1 MSNRPL
7 TALLLLVATL
17 ALLPLIAGDFWV
29 GLVIKILVFGLLAL
43 SVDLLLGQ
51 TGLLSLC
58 HAAFFAVSAYTVA
71 ILQVR
76 YGLPLVIA
84 APTGI
89 LFGTLLAVVFGI
101 AVRTRGVYFILVT
114 IALGFIV
121 WGVTYRW
128 SSFTGGDNGI
138 TNVPYPAIGSWQ
150 VTSMTAYFYVV
161 LVIVTLFVIV
171 YRKLILS
178 PFGLVLRGIKSSET
192 RMNSLGYNPA
202 RHLYLAF
209 IISGFMASSAGVLYI
224 YFNRFVSPATAHF
237 HISVEIVLMAIIGGT
252 GTIIG
257 PFLGSGI
264 IMILRNWVSGFF
276 PYYMTLMGVVFIATV
291 MFAPNGIVGL
301 YNAWRIRAAQ
311 RKAHEL
317 ETLPDREKKAEVP

>member
-1 MSNRPL
+1 MFNRPL

-101 AVRTRGVYFILVT
+101 AVRTRE
-114 IALGFIV
+114 
-121 WGVTYRW
+121 
-128 SSFTGGDNGI
+128 S
-138 TNVPYPAIGSWQ
+138 
-150 VTSMTAYFYVV
+150 TSY
-161 LVIVTLFVIV
+161 
-171 YRKLILS
+171 S
-178 PFGLVLRGIKSSET
+178 
-192 RMNSLGYNPA
+192 
-202 RHLYLAF
+202 
-209 IISGFMASSAGVLYI
+209 
-224 YFNRFVSPATAHF
+224 
-237 HISVEIVLMAIIGGT
+237 
-252 GTIIG
+252 
-257 PFLGSGI
+257 
-264 IMILRNWVSGFF
+264 
-276 PYYMTLMGVVFIATV
+276 
-291 MFAPNGIVGL
+291 
-301 YNAWRIRAAQ
+301 
-311 RKAHEL
+311 
-317 ETLPDREKKAEVP
+317 